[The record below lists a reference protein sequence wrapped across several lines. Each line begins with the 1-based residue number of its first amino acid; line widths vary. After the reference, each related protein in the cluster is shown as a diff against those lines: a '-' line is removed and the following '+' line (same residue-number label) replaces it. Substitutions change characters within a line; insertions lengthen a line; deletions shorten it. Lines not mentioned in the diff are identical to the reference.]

1 MTIEDNNS
9 IPVEA
14 SKVLPM
20 SIETEMQRAYLDYA
34 MSVIVSRALPDCRDG
49 LKPVHRR
56 ILYAM
61 HTAGNH
67 HNKPYRKSARI
78 VGEVMGKFHP
88 HGDAAIYG
96 SLARMAQDFSLLAPL
111 VDGQGNFGS
120 IDGDEPAQMRYTE
133 ARLAKLADIG
143 LLVDIDKDTV
153 DFQNNYDSSEI
164 EPRVL
169 PVRFPNLLINGA
181 NGIAVGMATNIP
193 PHNMGEIIDACC
205 AYIDNEN
212 ITMDEMLEYI
222 PGPDFPTGGE
232 ILGVDRT
239 KTALS
244 TGRGSIIIRG
254 KTAIEGDNRRTIVIT
269 EVPYQVNKAE
279 LVKSIEIL
287 ANEKVI
293 EGISEIRD
301 ESNKLGIRVVLELKK
316 DSEAEVIL
324 NKLYKQT
331 QLQTFFGVNMV
342 ALKDGQPLV
351 TNVYEMII
359 NFLKFREEVIRNRT
373 KFLLQKAQDKA
384 HTLVGLLIA
393 VENIEEIIP
402 LVRGAKDTHT
412 AKENLISRKWNA
424 TSVVDVLDVIKDD
437 RNEIEG
443 SYTMFSE
450 SQVKSI
456 LEMRLQRLTA
466 LEHHKIHDE
475 LISLAEDI
483 KEYVSLLESRPKLLQ
498 LMREELV
505 EIKDN
510 FATPRRTTI
519 SQHLLEMT
527 DMDLIQCEDI
537 VLTITRDGYIKKT
550 ALSNYKGQRR
560 SGRGKTTMNIGDDDC
575 VTQMII
581 TTTHHHILFF
591 TDAGK
596 VYRMIGY
603 QIPLGSL
610 QSKGRAIV
618 NLISVGENEK
628 VTNVIAMPYV
638 KFERNKKNVEAEE
651 LVTDVVVDD
660 LNNEEDV
667 ENGLVQET
675 LVDDTSEYMVFA
687 TAKGNI
693 RRNSVKDFYNI
704 PANGKIA
711 IGLEDGDKL
720 VGVNICKGDDHVFLA
735 TKMGKAIRFPIAK
748 VRVFKGRTSTG
759 VRGIRLAANDDAVV
773 ALAILNGLVVSN
785 EEKEAYLKIGLEK
798 RLQIAEKSLDNM
810 EAARATAEKAI
821 SKLEDQVLSADT
833 VINLAQRE
841 QFMLTVT
848 SYGYGKCSS
857 SYSYRITGRGGQG
870 VINASLKKYT
880 GKVIASFPVTKSDDV
895 VVVTQHAITIRISAD
910 EIRISGRS
918 SSGVRLINLNEGDI
932 ISSVSRVIDGKN
944 SEEEV
949 EE

>member
-9 IPVEA
+9 IPVEV
-14 SKVLPM
+14 SRVLPM

-88 HGDAAIYG
+88 HGDAAIYA

-133 ARLAKLADIG
+133 ARLAKLADVG

-153 DFQNNYDSSEI
+153 DFQNNYDSSEV

-232 ILGVDRT
+232 ILGIDRT
-239 KTALS
+239 KIALS

-279 LVKSIEIL
+279 LVKSIEVL

-301 ESNKLGIRVVLELKK
+301 ESNKLGIRVVLDLKK

-324 NKLYKQT
+324 NKLYKKT

-384 HTLVGLLIA
+384 HTLVGVLIA

-402 LVRGAKDTHT
+402 LVRGAKDTNT

-424 TSVVDVLDVIKDD
+424 HSVIAILDIIRDD
-437 RNEIEG
+437 RNEIDD
-443 SYTMFSE
+443 SHTMFSE

-475 LISLAEDI
+475 LISLADDI
-483 KEYVSLLESRPKLLQ
+483 KEYVSLLESRPKLLS

-550 ALSNYKGQRR
+550 ALSSYKGQKR
-560 SGRGKTTMNIGDDDC
+560 SGRGKATMNISDDDC

-591 TDAGK
+591 TDLGK

-603 QIPLGSL
+603 QIPVGSL
-610 QSKGRAIV
+610 QSKGRAMV
-618 NLISVGENEK
+618 NLISVGDNEK

-638 KFERNKKNVEAEE
+638 KFERSKRNVEE
-651 LVTDVVVDD
+651 VVDVD
-660 LNNEEDV
+660 IIVEDIEED
-667 ENGLVQET
+667 NDSVQEQ
-675 LVDDTSEYMVFA
+675 LVDDTAEYMVFA

-711 IGLEDGDKL
+711 IGLEEDDKL
-720 VGVNICKGDDHVFLA
+720 IGVNICKGDDHIFLA

-759 VRGIRLAANDDAVV
+759 VRGIKLASNDDAVV
-773 ALAILNGLVVSN
+773 ALAILNGLTVSN
-785 EEKEAYLKIGLEK
+785 EEKEGYLKIGLEK
-798 RLQIAEKSLDNM
+798 RLQIAEKALNNI
-810 EAARATAEKAI
+810 EAAQITAEKAV
-821 SKLEDQVLSADT
+821 SKLEDKVLTADT
-833 VINLAQRE
+833 AIKLALNE
-841 QFMLTVT
+841 QFMLSVT

-870 VINASLKKYT
+870 VINATLKKYT
-880 GKVIASFPVTKSDDV
+880 GKVIAAFPVTKSDDV
-895 VVVTQHAITIRISAD
+895 VVVTQNAITIRMSAD

-949 EE
+949 EA

>member
-1 MTIEDNNS
+1 MTTEDNNS
-9 IPVEA
+9 IPAET
-14 SKVLPM
+14 SKVMPM

-88 HGDAAIYG
+88 HGDAAIYA

-143 LLVDIDKDTV
+143 LLIDIDKDTV
-153 DFQNNYDSSEI
+153 DFQNNYDSSEV

-232 ILGVDRT
+232 ILGVDKT

-254 KTAIEGDNRRTIVIT
+254 KTAIEGENRKTIVIT
-269 EVPYQVNKAE
+269 EVPYQVNKSE
-279 LVKSIEIL
+279 LVKSIEVL

-301 ESNKLGIRVVLELKK
+301 ESNKLGIRVVLDLKK
-316 DSEAEVIL
+316 DTEAEVIL

-402 LVRGAKDTHT
+402 LVRGAKDTNT
-412 AKENLISRKWNA
+412 AKENLISRQWNA
-424 TSVVDVLDVIKDD
+424 NSVIAVLDVIRDD
-437 RNEIEG
+437 RNIIEG
-443 SYTMFSE
+443 SHTMFSE

-475 LISLAEDI
+475 LLGLAEDI
-483 KEYVSLLESRPKLLQ
+483 KEYMSLLESRQKLLS

-505 EIKDN
+505 EIKEN

-519 SQHLLEMT
+519 SQHLLEMN

-550 ALSNYKGQRR
+550 ALSSYKGQKR
-560 SGRGKTTMNIGDDDC
+560 SGRGKATMNIGDDDC

-591 TDAGK
+591 TDSGK

-603 QIPLGSL
+603 QIPVGSL
-610 QSKGRAIV
+610 QSKGRAMV

-628 VTNVIAMPYV
+628 VTNVIAMPYM
-638 KFERNKKNVEAEE
+638 KFERNKKHVEEVVAE
-651 LVTDVVVDD
+651 DIVVADT
-660 LNNEEDV
+660 EED
-667 ENGLVQET
+667 NDTVQEQ
-675 LVDDTSEYMVFA
+675 LVDDCAEYMVFA

-711 IGLEDGDKL
+711 IGLEEDDKL
-720 VGVNICKGDDHVFLA
+720 VGVNICKGDDHIFLA
-735 TKMGKAIRFPIAK
+735 TKMGKAIRFPVAK

-759 VRGIRLAANDDAVV
+759 VRGIKLASNDDAVV
-773 ALAILNGLVVSN
+773 ALAILNGLIVSN
-785 EEKEAYLKIGLEK
+785 EERDGYLKIGLEK
-798 RLQIAEKSLDNM
+798 RLQIAEKASTNID
-810 EAARATAEKAI
+810 AAQTAAEKAI
-821 SKLEDQVLSADT
+821 AKLEDNVVSADT
-833 VINLAQRE
+833 VIKLALNE
-841 QFMLTVT
+841 QFILSVT

-870 VINASLKKYT
+870 VINATLKKYT
-880 GKVIASFPVTKSDDV
+880 GNVIAAFPVTKSDDV
-895 VVVTQHAITIRISAD
+895 VVVTQNAITIRMSAD

-949 EE
+949 ET

>member
-1 MTIEDNNS
+1 MTTEENN
-9 IPVEA
+9 ILPPET
-14 SKVLPM
+14 SKVTPM

-88 HGDAAIYG
+88 HGDAAIYA

-133 ARLAKLADIG
+133 ARLAKLADLG
-143 LLVDIDKDTV
+143 LLVDIDKETV
-153 DFQNNYDSSEI
+153 DFQNNYDSSEV

-212 ITMDEMLEYI
+212 ITLDEMLEYI

-232 ILGVDRT
+232 ILGIDRT

-279 LVKSIEIL
+279 MVKSIELL
-287 ANEKVI
+287 ANEKII

-301 ESNKLGIRVVLELKK
+301 ESNKLGIRIVLELKK
-316 DSEAEVIL
+316 DAEAEVIL

-331 QLQTFFGVNMV
+331 QLQTSFGVNMV
-342 ALKDGQPLV
+342 ALKDGQPIL
-351 TNVYEMII
+351 TNVYELIV

-373 KFLLQKAQDKA
+373 KFLLKKAQDKA

-402 LVRGAKDTHT
+402 LVRNAKDPNT
-412 AKENLISRKWNA
+412 ARDNLIGRKWNA
-424 TSVVDVLDVIKDD
+424 TSVISVLDIIKDD

-443 SYTMFSE
+443 TNTMFSE

-466 LEHHKIHDE
+466 LENTKIHDE
-475 LISLAEDI
+475 LMGLADNI
-483 KEYVSLLESRPKLLQ
+483 KEYVGLLESRQKLLQ
-498 LMREELV
+498 LMREELIEV
-505 EIKDN
+505 KEN
-510 FATPRRTTI
+510 FAAPRRTTI
-519 SQHLLEMT
+519 SQQVLEMT

-550 ALSNYKGQRR
+550 PLSSYKGQRR
-560 SGRGKTTMNIGDDDC
+560 SGRGRATMNIGDEDC

-603 QIPLGSL
+603 QIPTGSL

-618 NLISVGENEK
+618 NLISVADNEK

-638 KFERNKKNVEAEE
+638 KFERNKKAVEEE
-651 LVTDVVVDD
+651 EVIEEQINDVIEDVVDD
-660 LNNEEDV
+660 ISETVEAVED
-667 ENGLVQET
+667 T
-675 LVDDTSEYMVFA
+675 AEYMVFA

-704 PANGKIA
+704 PSNGKIA
-711 IGLEDGDKL
+711 IGLEEGDKL
-720 VGVNICKGDDHVFLA
+720 VGVSICKGDDHIFLA

-748 VRVFKGRTSTG
+748 VRVFKGRSSTG
-759 VRGIRLAANDDAVV
+759 VRGIKLAAGDDAVV
-773 ALAILNGLVVSN
+773 ALAILNGLTPSN
-785 EEKEAYLKIGLEK
+785 EEKEAYLKIPLEK
-798 RLQIAEKSLDNM
+798 RLQIAEKALLDLDN
-810 EAARATAEKAI
+810 AKTAAEKAI
-821 SKLEDQVLSADT
+821 SKLEDKSIDSDT
-833 VINLAQRE
+833 VIRMSQNE
-841 QFMLTVT
+841 QFMLSVT

-880 GKVIASFPVTKSDDV
+880 GMVIAAFPVTKSDDV
-895 VVVTQHAITIRISAD
+895 VVVTQNAITIRMSAD

-918 SSGVRLINLNEGDI
+918 SSGVKLINLNEGDI
-932 ISSVSRVIDGKN
+932 ISSVSRVIDGKH
-944 SEEEV
+944 SDDDDQE
-949 EE
+949 